1 MKTTVYNQLD
11 LQNTNVQHHI
21 KEVIQNGGVVV
32 FPTETVYGI
41 GANAIDKNAAK
52 KVYEVKG
59 RPSDNPLIVH
69 IEKPEDLSKYVEV
82 IPVDANVLIKA
93 FWPGPLTIIFQKKDI
108 IPTTITGG
116 LNTVAIR
123 CPSNPIANAVIKYAS
138 TPLCAPSANISG
150 KPSST
155 LFEHVANDMMGKV
168 DIIIDGG
175 KSQIG
180 LESTVLDLTS
190 EEPTIL
196 RPGYITKQM
205 IESVLHKRV
214 LDRSVVT
221 PTEVPKSPGM
231 KYKHYAPAGTI
242 TVLYGEK
249 DDILNYIN
257 TQISTNVT
265 SKIGVICATELYDK
279 IETSRK
285 FDIGS
290 MNNDAEVASNLFIA
304 LRKMDELG
312 VDIIYTHAF
321 SELELGNATMNRL
334 LKASSYNI
342 KKV

>member
-1 MKTTVYNQLD
+1 MKTTIYNQID

-21 KEVIQNGGVVV
+21 KDVIQSGGIVV

-41 GANAIDKNAAK
+41 GANALDKNAAK

-69 IEKPEDLSKYVEV
+69 IEKPEDLSRYVEV
-82 IPVDANVLIKA
+82 IPDDANGLIKA
-93 FWPGPLTIIFQKKDI
+93 FWPGPLTIIFQKRDI

-123 CPSNPIANAVIKYAS
+123 CPSNPIANAVIKFAS

-155 LFEHVANDMMGKV
+155 LFEHVVDDMMGKV

-196 RPGYITKQM
+196 RPGFITRQM
-205 IESVLHKRV
+205 IETVLNKSVLDK
-214 LDRSVVT
+214 SVVT

-231 KYKHYAPAGTI
+231 KYKHYAPSGVI
-242 TVLYGEK
+242 TVLYGKEV
-249 DDILNYIN
+249 DIINYIN
-257 TQISTNVT
+257 TQLSTNLNV
-265 SKIGVICATELYDK
+265 KIGVICSTELYDK
-279 IETSRK
+279 IQTSRK

-290 MNNDAEVASNLFIA
+290 MSNDAEVASNLFIA

>member
-1 MKTTVYNQLD
+1 MFMKTTVYNQLD

-82 IPVDANVLIKA
+82 IHVDANVLIKA

-180 LESTVLDLTS
+180 LESTVLD
-190 EEPTIL
+190 
-196 RPGYITKQM
+196 
-205 IESVLHKRV
+205 
-214 LDRSVVT
+214 
-221 PTEVPKSPGM
+221 
-231 KYKHYAPAGTI
+231 
-242 TVLYGEK
+242 
-249 DDILNYIN
+249 
-257 TQISTNVT
+257 
-265 SKIGVICATELYDK
+265 
-279 IETSRK
+279 
-285 FDIGS
+285 
-290 MNNDAEVASNLFIA
+290 
-304 LRKMDELG
+304 
-312 VDIIYTHAF
+312 
-321 SELELGNATMNRL
+321 
-334 LKASSYNI
+334 
-342 KKV
+342 

>member
-1 MKTTVYNQLD
+1 MKTTIYNQID

-21 KEVIQNGGVVV
+21 KDVIQSGGIVV

-41 GANAIDKNAAK
+41 GANALDKNAAK

-69 IEKPEDLSKYVEV
+69 IEKPEDLSRYVEV
-82 IPVDANVLIKA
+82 IPDDANGLIKA
-93 FWPGPLTIIFQKKDI
+93 FWPGPLTIIFQKRDI

-123 CPSNPIANAVIKYAS
+123 CPSNPIANAVIKFAS

-155 LFEHVANDMMGKV
+155 LFEHVVDDMMGKV
-168 DIIIDGG
+168 DVIIDGG

-196 RPGYITKQM
+196 RPGFITRQM
-205 IESVLHKRV
+205 IETVLNKSVLDK
-214 LDRSVVT
+214 SVVT

-231 KYKHYAPAGTI
+231 KYKHYAPSGVI
-242 TVLYGEK
+242 TVLYGKEV
-249 DDILNYIN
+249 DIINYIN
-257 TQISTNVT
+257 TQLSTNLNV
-265 SKIGVICATELYDK
+265 KIGVICSTELYDK
-279 IETSRK
+279 IQTSRK

-290 MNNDAEVASNLFIA
+290 MSNDAEVASNLFIA